1 MERKRWYERFEWS
14 KVSEPFFRWAAIVI
28 IAAMAP
34 SATAIFANND
44 SIPVPAASGEM
55 KKSSY
60 TPSVQIDSLGK
71 CLSELKEDVAAI
83 RGEMRTKKSIDSAHN
98 VMVLQQYNYMRED
111 ISDIKRFL
119 MGRNFASR

>member
-1 MERKRWYERFEWS
+1 MDKKRWYERFEWN
-14 KVSEPFFRWAAIVI
+14 KVSEPFFRWAAIVA

-55 KKSSY
+55 KKAY

-98 VMVLQQYNYMRED
+98 VMAAQQYTFMRED